1 MPCNFKGF
9 IEGIDYF
16 VYWTNMPQGIFA
28 CVVKNPDCTFSIY
41 LDPRR
46 SRSQLFDDLDH
57 ELDHIKR
64 DDFYNGLPIQVV
76 ENL

>member
-1 MPCNFKGF
+1 MAYP
-9 IEGIDYF
+9 IEGADYWVRYMVLPPGIYAF
-16 VYWTNMPQGIFA
+16 VTPNDDG
-28 CVVKNPDCTFSIY
+28 TFSIY